1 MTERR
6 GRGEGRDPVPGEP
19 GSEPGGL
26 SGFLERRRS
35 GGDEDDLHAELK
47 FLREEVEL
55 LRHRLESTPTRIRV
69 LEERLLETKGQ
80 LQGALNQNAKLAETL
95 RAARE
100 QLAVL
105 REEVEKL
112 SAPPQ
117 SYGSFLRAHDDA
129 TVDVSSQGR
138 KLRVNVAPEVDADEL
153 RPGQEVRLNEAMNI
167 IGVSLFEDAG
177 EVMMISELLGEGR
190 ALVMGR
196 GDEERVIRLA
206 EPLLD
211 GPLKAGD
218 SVLVDSR
225 SNYALEIVPK
235 AEVEQLVLEEVPD
248 ITYDQIGGL
257 GDQVEQI
264 RDAVELPYL
273 HADLFA

>member
-6 GRGEGRDPVPGEP
+6 GRGEGRDPDE
-19 GSEPGGL
+19 GSEPGSQMSGL
-26 SGFLERRRS
+26 SGFLERRRG

-47 FLREEVEL
+47 YLREEVEL
-55 LRHRLESTPTRIRV
+55 LRHRLESTPTRILV

-138 KLRVNVAPEVDADEL
+138 KLRVNLAPEVDAADL

-167 IGVSLFEDAG
+167 IGVSAFEDAG
-177 EVMMISELLGEGR
+177 EVMMVSELLGEGR

-211 GPLKAGD
+211 SPLKAGD

-235 AEVEQLVLEEVPD
+235 A
-248 ITYDQIGGL
+248 
-257 GDQVEQI
+257 
-264 RDAVELPYL
+264 
-273 HADLFA
+273 